1 MGQEELFRV
10 LSIIITIF
18 LLYRREQQRS
28 EEMGQEELVRV
39 IQLLMDKAG
48 ARMLTAHFLRNVK
61 NFKTWKIYEYRTMD

>member
-1 MGQEELFRV
+1 MGQEEL
-10 LSIIITIF
+10 I
-18 LLYRREQQRS
+18 
-28 EEMGQEELVRV
+28 RV